1 MMKNKLIIL
10 ALSLGLSACLGGY
23 SQPSKFYTLSPIT
36 ETPISQSIRFSLGI
50 NRIQMAQYLDR
61 PQILTNHP
69 KTNEVTVSEN
79 NRWIESLPNLIARTT
94 AENLSILLPKEQ
106 IKVKTFTTEK
116 FDYTL
121 SLEVVKMDT
130 ILGDK
135 ASLEVWWQIQNTN
148 KKTVLK
154 GKFSKTEPVGKG
166 YEDLAIAQ
174 SNLFGQMAE
183 QIAQKLTSLN

>member
-1 MMKNKLIIL
+1 MFPHK
-10 ALSLGLSACLGGY
+10 
-23 SQPSKFYTLSPIT
+23 
-36 ETPISQSIRFSLGI
+36 FSLCFLYFEEFLV
-50 NRIQMAQYLDR
+50 QTAQYLDR
-61 PQILTNHP
+61 PQIITNQP

-94 AENLSILLPKEQ
+94 AENLSVLLPKEQ

-135 ASLEVWWQIQNTN
+135 ASLEVWWQIQNKD

-154 GKFSKTEPVGKG
+154 DKFSKTKSVGKS
-166 YEDLAIAQ
+166 YEDLAITQ
-174 SNLFGQMAE
+174 SDLFGQLAE
-183 QIAQKLTSLN
+183 QIARKLISLN